1 MLWKRTDKKK
11 EAGPSTPNEQYTRL
25 RQNWLSGEAASL
37 APPEFGPTDVI
48 AVMIE
53 FGSATGTATLVA
65 AHDGMASMYTS
76 TGGGIIGMGFHPSIA
91 AAGLAL
97 IGCGQ
102 SFLDVLPKA
111 VQFPLPRLQHVAFRI
126 VTRTGVHSAEFEE
139 AATRDDS
146 PISPL
151 YLAGQH
157 VITNMRALDEKR
169 KKGGIGSDL
178 LRVHVLADGGIF
190 LLTPYSR
197 EPTCLTQKQ
206 LGMVLEVVK
215 AHKDQLQISVEPG
228 DQKLH
233 RSVLQG
239 IDRAGFAAAPSG
251 GPIDAGFTMGS
262 KTLHYAVDAARVDL
276 AQDLVQRGADLET
289 RDEREYSP
297 LVLAAFKGRT
307 SVLRVLL
314 EGGADAKAQDRHAN
328 SALMFAAQS
337 GDLDAAKLLL
347 AAGAD
352 LSVRGQNGY
361 TALKIAKLCSQL
373 EVARFL
379 EARGAPE

>member
-1 MLWKRTDKKK
+1 MLWKRTSKKK
-11 EAGPSTPNEQYTRL
+11 ENGTGTPEEQYARL

-37 APPEFGPTDVI
+37 APPEVGPTDVI
-48 AVMIE
+48 AVLIE
-53 FGSATGTATLVA
+53 FGSATGTATFVA
-65 AHDGMASMYTS
+65 AHDGTASMYTS
-76 TGGGIIGMGFHPSIA
+76 TGGGIIGMGFHPSVA
-91 AAGLAL
+91 AASLAL

-102 SFLDVLPKA
+102 AFLEILPKVA
-111 VQFPLPRLQHVAFRI
+111 QFPLPPPQHVAFRI
-126 VTRTGVHSAEFEE
+126 VTRTGVHSAEFVE
-139 AATRDDS
+139 AAIRDDS

-157 VITNMRALDEKR
+157 LITNVRVLDDRR

-206 LGMVLEVVK
+206 LGMVLEIAK
-215 AHKDQLQISVEPG
+215 AHKDRLEISVEPG
-228 DQKLH
+228 DEKLH
-233 RSVLQG
+233 RSVLQV
-239 IDRAGFAAAPSG
+239 IDSSGFAGAASG

-276 AQDLVQRGADLET
+276 ARDLVQRGADLEGK
-289 RDEREYSP
+289 DERGYSP
-297 LVLAAFKGRT
+297 LILAAFKGRT
-307 SVLRVLL
+307 AVLRILL
-314 EGGADAKAQDRHAN
+314 EGGADAMAQDRHGN
-328 SALMFAAQS
+328 SALMFAAQW
-337 GDLDAAKLLL
+337 GDLEAVRLLL

-352 LSVRGQNGY
+352 IRARGQNGY

-373 EVARFL
+373 EVAQFL
-379 EARGAPE
+379 EARGATD